1 VIHRT
6 WPTRLCLVLTDAA
19 AISAATALAVL
30 LRWWAGGHYQ
40 PADYLHLVPGIAL
53 FLAVLWREGLY
64 ADLPPNPADEL
75 RRIAAGV
82 TVAFLVLAA
91 GTFLLRGAER
101 YSRTVF
107 FLAWAFSLAAVP
119 VARGCL
125 RHLCARRAWWG
136 LPVIVLGAGRTA
148 EMLIRALQR
157 NPGLGLKAV
166 ALVDDD
172 PAKLGTTVNGVPVVG
187 AVAEAPERAAAL
199 GVRCAV
205 AAMPGAEPQRLL
217 QLWRDLGPRF
227 PHLVVIPGLFGF
239 ASLWV
244 EAKDLGGILG
254 LEVRQSLLMAG
265 PRAAKRLLDL
275 ALVLLFLP
283 FLGLLVLAFAVLIRC
298 DGRGPVFYSQRRLG
312 RDGREFPAWK
322 FRTMRPDADQVL
334 AEVLARDPA
343 LRAEWE
349 RDHKLRDDPRVT
361 RVGRILRVT
370 SLDELPQLWN
380 VLAGQMSLVGPRPIV
395 QAEVAKYGEFYPL
408 YQRVRPGITGLWQVS
423 GRNNTTYEERVGLDA
438 YYVRNW
444 SPWLDLWILA
454 RTVKTVVL
462 REGAY

>member
-1 VIHRT
+1 MIDRT
-6 WPTRLCLVLTDAA
+6 WPTRVCLMLGDAA
-19 AISAATALAVL
+19 AITAVTALAVV
-30 LRWWAGGHYQ
+30 LRWWGGGSYHLI
-40 PADYLHLVPGIAL
+40 DYLHLLPGVAL
-53 FLAVLWREGLY
+53 FVAVLWREGLY
-64 ADLPPNPADEL
+64 DDLPPNPADEL
-75 RRIAAGV
+75 RRIAGGV
-82 TVAFLVLAA
+82 TIAFLILAA
-91 GTFLLRGAER
+91 ATFLLRGAER

-107 FLAWAFSLAAVP
+107 FLAWLFSLVAVP
-119 VARGCL
+119 LVRGCL
-125 RHLCARRAWWG
+125 RHLFARRPWWG

-148 EMLIRALQR
+148 ELLIRALQR

-172 PAKLGTTVNGVPVVG
+172 PAKQGTTLCGVPVVG
-187 AVAEAPERAAAL
+187 VVAEAPARAAER
-199 GVRCAV
+199 GIRCAV
-205 AAMPGAEPQRLL
+205 AAMPGAEPRRLL
-217 QLWRDLGPRF
+217 HLWSELGPRF

-265 PRAAKRLLDL
+265 PRFAKRLLDL
-275 ALVLLFLP
+275 VLVLAFLP
-283 FLGLLVLAFAVLIRC
+283 FLGLLVLLFALLIRC

-312 RDGREFPAWK
+312 REGREFKAWK

-349 RDHKLRDDPRVT
+349 KDRKLRDDPRVT
-361 RVGRILRVT
+361 RIGRILRVT

-380 VLAGQMSLVGPRPIV
+380 VLCGEMSLVGPRPIV
-395 QAEVAKYGEFYPL
+395 QAETAKYGDFYPL
-408 YQRVRPGITGLWQVS
+408 YERVRPGITGLWQVS

-454 RTVKTVVL
+454 RTVKTVLL